1 MDNPQ
6 PLLPPF
12 PPSCLIALAAVL
24 GLMAGSFFNVLI
36 YRMPRGESV
45 VWPPSQCQ
53 SCGYRIP
60 FYLNVPV
67 FAWVFLGGKC
77 RSCGAP
83 ISVQYPLI
91 EALTGAL
98 AAGIAGFF
106 AYAYPE
112 ADAGFAIGFAYLALA
127 SLPIFVIDFR
137 HFLIPDLL
145 TYPGILLGLAL
156 SFLPGG
162 LYPLQSL
169 IGAAGAG
176 GLLWLIGFASSLWL
190 KRDAM
195 GLGDVK
201 LTAMAGALF
210 GIQTA
215 LFGLIFASALGCAVG
230 VPMLLLRRLNASRQ
244 IPFGPYIC
252 VGTAL
257 AAFYGAPFLDWYL
270 GLIAPR

>member
-1 MDNPQ
+1 MDT
-6 PLLPPF
+6 PLPF
-12 PPSCLIALAAVL
+12 ILLSGLL
-24 GLMAGSFFNVLI
+24 GLMAGSFFNVVI

-45 VWPPSQCQ
+45 VWPPSKCQ

-67 FAWVFLGGKC
+67 FAWLALRGKC
-77 RSCGAP
+77 KSCGAP
-83 ISVQYPLI
+83 ISAQYPFI
-91 EALTGAL
+91 EALTGAAAAGL
-98 AAGIAGFF
+98 AAFF
-106 AYAYPE
+106 AYARPGS
-112 ADAGFAIGFAYLALA
+112 DAGFQIAFAYLALA
-127 SLPIFVIDFR
+127 SIPIFVIDIR

-145 TYPGILLGLAL
+145 TYPGIVLGLAL

-162 LYPLQSL
+162 LTPRESL

-176 GLLWLIGFASSLWL
+176 GILWLIGYAASLL
-190 KRDAM
+190 LRKDAM

-215 LFGLIFASALGCAVG
+215 LFGLIFASVLGCLVG
-230 VPMLLLRRLNASRQ
+230 VPMLLLRRLNESRH

-257 AAFYGAPFLDWYL
+257 AAFYAEPVLGWYL
-270 GLIAPR
+270 GLIAPG